1 MHRTGVHTLRR
12 YSAKMRRLSFL
23 LIRRGVAAAAGLSA
37 LAAGSAT
44 LAEAAEQKQQQR
56 TRQWLWTIDG
66 IQLQRDAET
75 GETVYIDEST
85 GEVRTTRPVSV
96 PPEAY
101 ENRWRRLHAWDVEPD
116 AHGKQGRA
124 AKHLLLVRH
133 AQYDT
138 NGSNDSLRVLT
149 PLGYQQTEYLGAR
162 LRAIHDASEGNFKVR
177 A

>member
-1 MHRTGVHTLRR
+1 
-12 YSAKMRRLSFL
+12 MRRHLIL
-23 LIRRGVAAAAGLSA
+23 LIRRSATAAAGLSA
-37 LAAGSAT
+37 LATGSAT

-101 ENRWRRLHAWDVEPD
+101 ENRWRRLHAWDVEPV

>member
-1 MHRTGVHTLRR
+1 MRT
-12 YSAKMRRLSFL
+12 SSF
-23 LIRRGVAAAAGLSA
+23 A
-37 LAAGSAT
+37 
-44 LAEAAEQKQQQR
+44 
-56 TRQWLWTIDG
+56 LWTIDG

-101 ENRWRRLHAWDVEPD
+101 ENRWRRLHAWDVEPV